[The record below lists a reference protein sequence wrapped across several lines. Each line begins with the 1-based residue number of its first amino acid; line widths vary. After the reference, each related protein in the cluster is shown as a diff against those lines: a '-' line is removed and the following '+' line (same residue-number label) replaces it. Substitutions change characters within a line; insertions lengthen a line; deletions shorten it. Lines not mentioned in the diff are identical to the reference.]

1 MLTYADV
8 RDVSLRAARRIV
20 VLARRCVVQD
30 GVRQALCEWQ
40 LTLLQ
45 QVIFVAAYAH
55 THRSAC
61 CSIYTHMLQQGVRQ
75 ALCEWQLTLQLC
87 CSRSACC
94 STYTHTRDT
103 YVCIR
108 TYMRIYKQACKS
120 ACMHAHMHGR
130 TCIQLHKCM
139 HTYIHTGICG
149 SEPTPAYAVAASAAA
164 VVAGLEE
171 RYVC

>member
-55 THRSAC
+55 TH
-61 CSIYTHMLQQGVRQ
+61 TG
-75 ALCEWQLTLQLC
+75 QLVT
-87 CSRSACC
+87 A
-94 STYTHTRDT
+94 HTRTRCSKACGKRSVSGSSLFNYVAAGQLVSAHTLTHVILT
-103 YVCIR
+103 YVYVHVCVCTNKRVNPPVCIH
-108 TYMRIYKQACKS
+108 T
-120 ACMHAHMHGR
+120 CMDIHVYN
-130 TCIQLHKCM
+130 CISV
-139 HTYIHTGICG
+139 YIHI
-149 SEPTPAYAVAASAAA
+149 YIRVYVAVN
-164 VVAGLEE
+164 
-171 RYVC
+171 RRQRMP